1 MANEPENN
9 INTFLENISSLITE
23 ACRRMFCDNINVI
36 EYMQRRIESNFQ
48 VLNILYDRCQGGLY
62 DRQQQNNIGILV

>member
-1 MANEPENN
+1 
-9 INTFLENISSLITE
+9 
-23 ACRRMFCDNINVI
+23 MFCDNINVI

-62 DRQQQNNIGILV
+62 DREQQNNIGILV